1 MSYNIDN
8 IIFIA
13 FLVANIALGL
23 FSSRGVK
30 TIKEYAIGNRNF
42 STATIAATVVATWI
56 GGSFFFTIS
65 AEAYKNGLNF
75 IWVVLLGD
83 FSCLLLVG
91 LFFIPRMSEFLGK
104 LSIAEVMGDLYG
116 QKVRIVTAAAGFLG
130 TCGIIAMQLRVAG
143 LSFEYSFGIPSI
155 YGILIA
161 GFIVTLYSSLGGI
174 KSVTFT
180 DIIQFIT
187 FGTVIPAI
195 GYFLLS
201 NLDSSSRGI
210 DFLLNNPLFDYK
222 KVFDFSQKQPLYHLF
237 LFFCF
242 AIPAFNPAIFQ
253 RISMAKNT
261 TQASK
266 SFVISAFACLFL
278 VIAISSIGVLT
289 LINNPNINPTE
300 IVKHIILNPCF
311 IVGFKGCIL
320 SGIMAMV
327 MSTIDSYINCT
338 SVLIVHDFC
347 KPLKIKF
354 ITNQL
359 LFARVVS
366 LLIGVFSVLLS
377 LRSSSLLDLALS
389 AYASYMPIVTV
400 PFIIAILGFRTTEK
414 SVLLGMSAGVITVLI
429 WNILEIKAVDST
441 PPAMLFNLIV
451 LISSNYLLK
460 QEGRWVE
467 VKVNSSFTK
476 YKKVNVLKNL
486 LNFNF
491 TNILKQNTPKGEG
504 LISMIGLFIMISSF
518 FSISKLPKEHQTNYS
533 YLLDILYPLSLLG
546 STALISYPLWLQKW
560 RNSYCLA
567 VTWNIIMFT
576 VLICFGFLMLLISN
590 FSEIQLMI
598 FMVNFI
604 IISVFV
610 RWKWALFYLILGTS
624 LTIFCYKNYIAFPVI
639 DNTLTSS
646 EFKVVALLLL
656 ISSSLVLFL
665 KPKQEMEELT
675 EHKADHLGEQIHNRD
690 EELEK
695 LIEVKNEFLRNLEH
709 EAHAPIVGITSM
721 GQILFESYDKLTDNQ
736 KRKGLEEIAKSSER
750 LSSLVNNMIDL
761 SKLLSLNYTL
771 DTKEVDLSKLVYDRL
786 NYCKKLYLNG
796 KELEFFTKI
805 EDNIKVNCDEHYIKS
820 TLDNLIINA
829 IQYSKEGNITL
840 ELYENADSTAIDF
853 SIQDEGVAIP
863 QAELYDVF
871 GAFIVSSKT
880 KTPAGGRGIG
890 LALCEKAIKA
900 HGGKIWAKSDGVKG
914 ATFIFTL
921 PA

>member
-13 FLVANIALGL
+13 FLVATIVLGL
-23 FSSRGVK
+23 FSSRGIK

-65 AEAYKNGLNF
+65 AEAYKTGLNF

-83 FSCLLLVG
+83 FSCLLLVA

-143 LSFEYSFGIPSI
+143 LAFEYSFSIPSI

-195 GYFLLS
+195 GYFLLT
-201 NLDSSSRGI
+201 NLDSSSWDI
-210 DFLLNNPLFDYK
+210 DVLLNNPLFDYK

-261 TQASK
+261 AQASK
-266 SFVISAFACLFL
+266 SFIISAFACLFL

-414 SVLLGMSAGVITVLI
+414 SVLLGMSAGVITVLV

-441 PPAMLFNLIV
+441 PPAMLFNLIA

-460 QEGRWVE
+460 QEGKW
-467 VKVNSSFTK
+467 VKVNSSLKK
-476 YKKVNVLKNL
+476 YKKTNMLKNL

-491 TNILKQNTPKGEG
+491 INILKKNTPKGEG

-518 FSISKLPKEHQTNYS
+518 FSISKLPKEYQINYS

-546 STALISYPLWLQKW
+546 STALISYPLWLQRW
-560 RNSYCLA
+560 RDNYCLA
-567 VTWNIIMFT
+567 VTWNIVMFT

-604 IISVFV
+604 IMSVFV
-610 RWKWALFYLILGTS
+610 RWKWALFNLILGTS
-624 LTIFCYKNYIAFPVI
+624 LTIFCYKNYIAFPVL
-639 DNTLTSS
+639 DNTLAVS

-665 KPKQEMEELT
+665 KPKQQMEELT
-675 EHKADHLGEQIHNRD
+675 EHKAYHLGEQIHDRD

-695 LIEVKNEFLRNLEH
+695 LIAVKNEFLRNLEH
-709 EAHAPIVGITSM
+709 EAHTPIVGITSM

-736 KRKGLEEIAKSSER
+736 RRKGLEEIAKSSER

-771 DTKEVDLSKLVYDRL
+771 DKKEVDLSELVYDRL
-786 NYCKKLYLNG
+786 DYCKKLYLNG
-796 KELEFFTKI
+796 KELQFFTKI

-840 ELYENADSTAIDF
+840 ELDKNSDSTAIDF
-853 SIQDEGVAIP
+853 SIRDEGIAIP
-863 QAELYDVF
+863 QAELYDIF
-871 GAFIVSSKT
+871 FSFIVSSRT

-890 LALCEKAIKA
+890 LALCKKAITT
-900 HGGKIWAKSDGVKG
+900 HGGEIWAESDGAKG
-914 ATFIFTL
+914 STFKFTL
-921 PA
+921 PI